1 MKKEKTDWSEVCL
14 DISRFIL
21 CFVFIFFSIFG
32 VVKGIRNNATDF
44 QLTLDIFTVVI
55 WFGVAILWGV
65 DKRIKWNLENK
76 EEEI

>member
-1 MKKEKTDWSEVCL
+1 MKKEKTDWFDVCL

-21 CFVFIFFSIFG
+21 CFVFLFSSIFG

-55 WFGVAILWGV
+55 WCGIAILLGV
-65 DKRIKWNLENK
+65 DKRIKWNLKNK